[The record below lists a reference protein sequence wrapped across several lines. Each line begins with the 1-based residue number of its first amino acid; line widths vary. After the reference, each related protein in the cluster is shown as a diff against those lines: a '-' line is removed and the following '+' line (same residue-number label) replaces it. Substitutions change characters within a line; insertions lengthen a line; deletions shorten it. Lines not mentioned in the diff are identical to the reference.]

1 MKRSSIV
8 FLVFLILIVVTA
20 TLAGC
25 TQAPMETP
33 IISTQTSP
41 TPTILVKAVPTTVK
55 VIASTQVTQIPT
67 LLPTQSPNSPIIVKN
82 IAITPIGDLVS
93 GQTPPNRVTASFVID
108 FNSAGGETFPSD
120 KTLILSTDMENA
132 QWSYILLLDGNPNPA
147 LSGSGK
153 NLNIV
158 GWSLTYPSKRELS
171 MRVSTTGTVPSV
183 PKSDSMEVIRVYVQD
198 ENSEIVPGSEYI
210 NRKSYAKITTS
221 PTQLDQQIKELV
233 LQPDWHPAYSGNTGY
248 VVGYIENPTNSNY
261 RGVTVK
267 FTLYDINGNVIGT
280 ASDYASVIPS
290 GKTWAFNAVAP
301 KQFSNAEFDEITFI
315 SRE

>member
-1 MKRSSIV
+1 MKQSSLI
-8 FLVFLILIVVTA
+8 FLAVIILIVVTT
-20 TLAGC
+20 TLTGC
-25 TQAPMETP
+25 MQAPVETP
-33 IISTQTSP
+33 IITTTATPIP
-41 TPTILVKAVPTTVK
+41 TTLVKTVPTTVK
-55 VIASTQVTQIPT
+55 VISSTQVTPIPT
-67 LLPTQSPNSPIIVKN
+67 VLPTQSPNSPIIVKN
-82 IAITPIGDLVS
+82 IAVTPIGDLVS
-93 GQTPPNRVTASFVID
+93 GQTPPNRVTASFIID
-108 FNSAGGETFPSD
+108 FNSADGETFSSD

-158 GWSLTYPSKRELS
+158 GWSLSYPSKRELS
-171 MRVSTTGTVPSV
+171 MRVSTTGTVPPV

-198 ENSEIVPGSEYI
+198 KNGEIVPGSEYI
-210 NRKSYAKITTS
+210 NRKLYAKITSS

-267 FTLYDINGNVIGT
+267 FTLYDVNGNVIGT

-290 GKTWAFNAVAP
+290 GKTWAFNAVAL